1 VNARALA
8 AVLLL
13 AAACRGASTPEKPAS
28 SGGEATGPTP
38 DAPTPVRVAAVTRA
52 TLPITVSAPGRTAA
66 LTQQKLRA
74 PFAGTLTALSVAD
87 GDPVSRGQ
95 SLGTIVARES
105 EAALSGAREML
116 RQAATPSEKS
126 DAERALALA
135 QRNLVRKTLVASW
148 NGAVVSHAAS
158 AGDRVSEDQ
167 EILTMSDASSLA
179 FLADVPQTDLSRI
192 RPGQKVTVEIPGA
205 RAPIAASVHAV
216 LPGANPADFTG
227 QVRADLGSAGS
238 LPIGL
243 FGTARI
249 LVGERAAVLVVPDAA
264 ILRDDISGVSRIC
277 LAVNGKAHWIEVTAG
292 IKDSGRTE
300 IVSPPLADGQAAIVS
315 GLVGLP
321 EGKTIAIEP

>member
-1 VNARALA
+1 MTAILVF
-8 AVLLL
+8 
-13 AAACRGASTPEKPAS
+13 AAACRGGSAREESA
-28 SGGEATGPTP
+28 SGGEKAGPTP
-38 DAPTPVRVAAVTRA
+38 DAPTAVRVAPVAHA

-74 PFAGTLTALSVAD
+74 PFAGTLTELSVAD

-116 RQAATPSEKS
+116 RQAATPAEKS
-126 DAERALALA
+126 DAERAFTLA

-167 EILTMSDASSLA
+167 EILTMSDSSSLV

-205 RAPIAASVHAV
+205 RATIAASVHAV

-249 LVGERAAVLVVPDAA
+249 LIGERAGVAVVPDAA
-264 ILRDDISGVSRIC
+264 ILRDDVSGVSRVC
-277 LAVNGKAHWIEVTAG
+277 LAVSGKAHWIDVTVG
-292 IKDSGRTE
+292 IRDSGKTE